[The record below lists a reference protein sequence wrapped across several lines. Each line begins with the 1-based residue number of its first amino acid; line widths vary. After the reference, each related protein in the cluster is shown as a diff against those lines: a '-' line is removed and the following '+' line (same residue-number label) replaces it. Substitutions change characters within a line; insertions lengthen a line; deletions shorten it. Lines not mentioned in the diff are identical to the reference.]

1 MPNFKFR
8 RNGAFA
14 FLFRSNLSH
23 RSQASKQGKMADS
36 TTTKK
41 AQIEADV
48 ASVDSDEA
56 QLVS

>member
-48 ASVDSDEA
+48 ASDEA